1 MKTPTEQLRP
11 LPTASTVRVRGFGL
25 RLWEWAAQDEPEA
38 TVLLVH
44 ATGFHSRTW
53 DAVVRLL
60 PPSYRVFALDMRG
73 HGASQDP
80 RTSEECSWRKMAKDV
95 GEWLAQRD
103 LRNVIAAGHSMGGAV
118 LALTAAAE
126 PERIGALV
134 LVDAVI
140 PQFDDPLSTAMPPGN
155 LAEAARKRRPI
166 WPSPQ
171 AMAESLA
178 GRGAFAGWPRS
189 AIESY
194 CRYALTPTVNG
205 EWRLLC
211 PPEVE
216 AWTFEHAPT
225 TNPWP
230 ELPQITQP
238 TVVMRAGADGHPSP
252 AGPGV
257 ADAIARA
264 REITVPDSD
273 HFIPMRRPDAVAE
286 QIGAMARQ
294 IA

>member
-1 MKTPTEQLRP
+1 MADTQPRP
-11 LPTASTVRVRGFGL
+11 LPTASTAQVRGFDL
-25 RLWEWAAQDEPEA
+25 RLWEWAARGEPEA
-38 TVLLVH
+38 TALLVH

-53 DAVVRLL
+53 DAVARLL
-60 PPSYRVFALDMRG
+60 PDSWRVFALDMRG

-80 RTSEECSWRKMAKDV
+80 ATPQECAWREMAKDV
-95 GEWLAQRD
+95 SEWLAQRD
-103 LRNVIAAGHSMGGAV
+103 LRGIIAAGHSMGGAV

-140 PQFDDPLSTAMPPGN
+140 PKFDDPLSTSLPPGD
-155 LAEAARKRRPI
+155 LAEAARKRRRI

-171 AMAESLA
+171 AMAESLQ
-178 GRGAFAGWPRS
+178 GRGAFAAWPPDLI
-189 AIESY
+189 ASY
-194 CRYALTPTVNG
+194 TRYGLAPTADS

-211 PPEVE
+211 EPEVE
-216 AWTFEHAPT
+216 AWTFEHART

-238 TVVMRAGADGHPSP
+238 TTALRAAADGHPSP
-252 AGPGV
+252 TSPEV
-257 ADAIARA
+257 ASAIPNAT
-264 REITVPDSD
+264 EVLIEDSD

-286 QIGAMARQ
+286 QIMAAVARS
-294 IA
+294 A

>member
-1 MKTPTEQLRP
+1 MPAPAQRP
-11 LPTASTVRVRGFGL
+11 LPTASTAQVRGFSL
-25 RLWEWAAQDEPEA
+25 RVWEWAVRSEAEA

-60 PPSYRVFALDMRG
+60 PDTYRVLALDMRG

-80 RTSEECSWRKMAKDV
+80 ASSEECSWREMARDV
-95 GEWLAQRD
+95 SEWLAQRD
-103 LRNVIAAGHSMGGAV
+103 LRGVIAAGHSMGGAV
-118 LALTAAAE
+118 LALAAAAE
-126 PERIGALV
+126 PERIGALA

-140 PQFDDPLSTAMPPGN
+140 PQFDDPLSTALPPGN

-171 AMAESLA
+171 AMAESLQ
-178 GRGAFAGWPRS
+178 GRGAFAAWPPDLI
-189 AIESY
+189 ASY
-194 CRYALTPTVNG
+194 TRYGLTPTIDG

-211 PPEVE
+211 DPQVE

-252 AGPGV
+252 TGPSVAGAIGGAVEVQV
-257 ADAIARA
+257 A
-264 REITVPDSD
+264 DSD
-273 HFIPMRRPDAVAE
+273 HFIPMRRPDAVAAE
-286 QIGAMARQ
+286 IAALAARGD
-294 IA
+294 